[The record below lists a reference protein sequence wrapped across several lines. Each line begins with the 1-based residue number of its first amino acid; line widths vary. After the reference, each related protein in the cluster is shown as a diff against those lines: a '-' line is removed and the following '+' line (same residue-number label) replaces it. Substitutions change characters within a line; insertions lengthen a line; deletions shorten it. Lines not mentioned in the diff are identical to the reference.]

1 MATLAVKESGHLTKH
16 RRFLGSN
23 SFEVCAGKHPIFAV
37 GQGGKKLRSLE
48 RRRTQAAA
56 HGDSLLIWSGSLS
69 AGDVNTSK
77 MRLSDI
83 CTPYMLKY
91 MENSPMFI
99 HFKGTLAAST
109 KCSPWTSFWMVMDG
123 LTRGGRKTIMVLP
136 KRNPGRPRNRKM
148 IYDLICSA
156 VFFQ

>member
-1 MATLAVKESGHLTKH
+1 
-16 RRFLGSN
+16 
-23 SFEVCAGKHPIFAV
+23 
-37 GQGGKKLRSLE
+37 
-48 RRRTQAAA
+48 
-56 HGDSLLIWSGSLS
+56 
-69 AGDVNTSK
+69 
-77 MRLSDI
+77 
-83 CTPYMLKY
+83 
-91 MENSPMFI
+91 MFI

-156 VFFQ
+156 VFFSINHNKPPVF